1 MPELYRTIVT
11 PVVTEKSSVAYSARL
26 EYTFRADRN
35 ASKQEIRQA
44 IERLWDVT
52 VVDVRTMQMPAK
64 LRRRGR
70 TRGRRARWKKAI
82 VTLKPGDK
90 IEIFEG

>member
-1 MPELYRTIVT
+1 MPELHRTIVT
-11 PVVTEKSSVAYSARL
+11 PVVTEKSSVAYSTRL

-82 VTLKPGDK
+82 VTLKQGDK